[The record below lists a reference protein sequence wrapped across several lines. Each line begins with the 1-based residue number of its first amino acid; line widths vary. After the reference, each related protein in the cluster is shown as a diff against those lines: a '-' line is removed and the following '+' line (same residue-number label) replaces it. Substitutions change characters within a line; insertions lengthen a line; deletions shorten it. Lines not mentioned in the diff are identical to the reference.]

1 MAGRPKKEDSR
12 DKQYRVR
19 LNEEEEGMLEYAS
32 QATGVRRSEIFR
44 IALQDYYNNVRLNQ
58 MRLADDDEPD
68 WELDGISLVRVVE
81 CPHCGAQN
89 RIDVT
94 DESTVSSD
102 ERQMGPETLY
112 EFDYE
117 EFCTSCNNAFRVHG
131 FISEY
136 PMGAL
141 NYEEINVEPCEE
153 DDEE

>member
-19 LNEEEEGMLEYAS
+19 LNEEEDRMLEYAS

-58 MRLADDDEPD
+58 MRLTDDEPD
-68 WELDGISLVRVVE
+68 WDLDGISLVRVVE
-81 CPHCGAQN
+81 CPHCGAQS
-89 RIDVT
+89 RIDVA
-94 DESTVSSD
+94 DESEVTSN
-102 ERQMGPETLY
+102 ERQMGAETLY

-117 EFCTSCNNAFRVHG
+117 EYCSSCKNTFRVYG

-141 NYEEINVEPCEE
+141 NFEEINIEPAEE
-153 DDEE
+153 DEE